1 MKKQGSYGEKYSS
14 PYKRDNTRSLKR
26 EFTLPKINEN
36 DAKMLK
42 NVMMRNSDD
51 TSLK

>member
-42 NVMMRNSDD
+42 NVMMRSSDD